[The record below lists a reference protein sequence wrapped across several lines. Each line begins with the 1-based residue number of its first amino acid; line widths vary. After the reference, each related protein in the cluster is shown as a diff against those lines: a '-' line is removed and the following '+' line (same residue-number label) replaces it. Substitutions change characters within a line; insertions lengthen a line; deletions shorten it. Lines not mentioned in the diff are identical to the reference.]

1 MGYSVVAIEK
11 DNNKIVIKINHGQ
24 EMLGALT
31 YLYDCGLEVEKIVTD
46 AGAYRC
52 SGLYDIG
59 GLVYY
64 KNDKIVE
71 LVTKV
76 EVEHRSDF
84 N

>member
-11 DNNKIVIKINHGQ
+11 DNNKIVIKINHGH

-31 YLYDCGLEVEKIVTD
+31 YLYDCGLAVEKIVTD
-46 AGAYRC
+46 AGAYMC
-52 SGLYDIG
+52 SGWYDIG

-64 KNDKIVE
+64 KDDKIVE

-76 EVEHRSDF
+76 EVARREEF